1 MKRAIAALITTLA
14 MGVTLTACGEVVDD
28 KKAGR
33 ECLDAGGKVTRIAG
47 KATCERNGDVIAEW
61 RYYE

>member
-1 MKRAIAALITTLA
+1 MKTIIAAVALLLTLS
-14 MGVTLTACGEVVDD
+14 ACGEVVDD
-28 KKAGR
+28 KKAGT
-33 ECLDAGGKVTRIAG
+33 ECMEAGGKVTRIAG